1 MKELCKHILYYL
13 DNARDK
19 LDTSRIFAGFDGYID
34 ILAKP
39 IRKSSE
45 QEGLLFFETISEF
58 GAYLQTK
65 ASKSCS
71 VELHKIAKKAGGNA
85 VIFSQV
91 ISGLGVNTSCVG
103 AFGYPQML
111 KDFSGTNDRLQ
122 LISVSEPGYCTALE
136 FQDGKVMLGENG
148 DLNEMDYSQIQERIG
163 KERLCLLLEQA
174 DVIAL
179 MNWSEVPNSTG
190 IWQGLLEHIFPALP
204 AHCRKNIFIDISDCS
219 RRSAVEIRE
228 MISLLSRFAAYGD
241 VTLSLNQNEFDRV
254 AEALLPPENRRDT
267 QTAGKSILGAGHF
280 TYLIL
285 HRLDGA
291 MAFHQSDAIFV
302 PNYRVASPVIST
314 GGGDNFNAGF
324 VFGRISGMDLP
335 AALFFANA
343 ASSYFVTYGK
353 NPALKDMRDYICKLA
368 EKEKGGSPYD
378 AKAKGTQA
386 RLPAAAQ
393 GAS

>member
-34 ILAKP
+34 VLAKP
-39 IRKSSE
+39 VQRSS
-45 QEGLLFFETISEF
+45 QQGDLLFFETISEF

-65 ASKSCS
+65 AAKSCS

-91 ISGLGVNTSCVG
+91 ISGLGVNTSCTG

-111 KDFSGTNDRLQ
+111 KDFTQTNDRLQ

-136 FQDGKVMLGENG
+136 FSDGKVMLGENG
-148 DLNEMDYSQIQERIG
+148 DLNELDYDQIQERVG
-163 KERLCLLLEQA
+163 RDRLCRLLDQA

-190 IWQGLLEHIFPALP
+190 IWQGLLDHIFPALS
-204 AHCRKNIFIDISDCS
+204 RQRRRSIFIDISDCS
-219 RRSAVEIRE
+219 RRCMEEIRE
-228 MISLLSRFAAYGD
+228 MIFLLRRFAAYGD

-254 AEALLPPENRRDT
+254 AEALLPPRGREDT
-267 QTAGKSILGAGHF
+267 QADGKSILQAGGF

-291 MAFHQSDAIFV
+291 MAFHQSEAIFV
-302 PNYRVASPVIST
+302 PNHRVASPVIST

-343 ASSYFVTYGK
+343 VSSYYVAYGR
-353 NPALKDMRDYICKLA
+353 NPNQADMRDYICQLA
-368 EKEKGGSPYD
+368 EKEKGDCSHD
-378 AKAKGTQA
+378 AKTLRAQA
-386 RLPAAAQ
+386 GLSAAAQ
-393 GAS
+393 SAS